1 MGLVGRMGGV
11 WALPSAAG
19 TPDPLHVSL
28 PGKTLRTVEPSDS
41 RVPLT
46 AMAVMPAP
54 HSSITLASSDS
65 TLRFVD
71 SRKPGLQVRDVQLP
85 GPGPE

>member
-1 MGLVGRMGGV
+1 MGLVGKIGGV
-11 WALPSAAG
+11 GALPSAAG
-19 TPDPLHVSL
+19 TPDPLHVSFL
-28 PGKTLRTVEPSDS
+28 GKTLRTVEPSDS

-46 AMAVMPAP
+46 AVAVMPAP
-54 HSSITLASSDS
+54 HSSVTMASSDS

-85 GPGPE
+85 EPGPG